1 MKTMKMIALS
11 ATAMALVACSGGEK
25 EPEMMPEEMPANQ
38 EELAPAP
45 EPADTTM
52 EEAPAAPEA
61 KAGEPGSVAPT
72 EKMEDRM
79 GSQMSTDAPI
89 KSTDK
94 KSKTSTVPVVEEAQ
108 PVAAEDAAPV
118 KTTTKK
124 KR

>member
-1 MKTMKMIALS
+1 MNTMKMIALS
-11 ATAMALVACSGGEK
+11 AMALALVACSGGEK
-25 EPEMMPEEMPANQ
+25 EPEMTPEEMPANQ

-52 EEAPAAPEA
+52 EEAPEAPEA
-61 KAGEPGSVAPT
+61 KVGEPGSVAPT

-79 GSQMSTDAPI
+79 GSQISTDAPI

-94 KSKTSTVPVVEEAQ
+94 KTKTSSVPVTEEQ

>member
-1 MKTMKMIALS
+1 MKTMKMMMLG
-11 ATAMALVACSGGEK
+11 ATAVALVACSSEEK
-25 EPEMMPEEMPANQ
+25 EPEMMPEELPVNQ

-45 EPADTTM
+45 EPADTMM
-52 EEAPAAPEA
+52 EEVEAPEA

-94 KSKTSTVPVVEEAQ
+94 KTKTSSVPVTEEA

-118 KTTTKK
+118 KVTKK
-124 KR
+124 KKK